1 MECSV
6 QRFSANGLVN
16 SSFFFK
22 QTAKI
27 HIKIQR
33 KFQLNHYVYE
43 SLQGLE
49 ILFSQIQ

>member
-16 SSFFFK
+16 SSFFK

-27 HIKIQR
+27 YKIQR

-43 SLQGLE
+43 SLQGLG